1 MDNKEEKIEKEE
13 GCCESSGGG
22 CGCGGGGGG
31 CGDSGG
37 GCGGGGC
44 AGHKSCCAGKSALVL
59 VLLLVGGL
67 IGYAMGIARPAEA
80 CAPTRL
86 ARWAPTRRRRLNSL
100 DSVRIRP
107 LSLETGRG
115 LFMSWNF
122 FFGGASKRVTGHACR
137 RDPSNSPWAGLF
149 TTLFAHVYSR
159 YFGLLP
165 RQRGLPDQRRRNSF
179 RRPGRAFYPHQ
190 A

>member
-13 GCCESSGGG
+13 GCCQSSGGG

-67 IGYAMGIARPAEA
+67 IGYAMGHCSARRSM
-80 CAPTRL
+80 CAY
-86 ARWAPTRRRRLNSL
+86 APC
-100 DSVRIRP
+100 P
-107 LSLETGRG
+107 
-115 LFMSWNF
+115 M
-122 FFGGASKRVTGHACR
+122 GAYTATPSK
-137 RDPSNSPWAGLF
+137 
-149 TTLFAHVYSR
+149 
-159 YFGLLP
+159 
-165 RQRGLPDQRRRNSF
+165 
-179 RRPGRAFYPHQ
+179 
-190 A
+190 